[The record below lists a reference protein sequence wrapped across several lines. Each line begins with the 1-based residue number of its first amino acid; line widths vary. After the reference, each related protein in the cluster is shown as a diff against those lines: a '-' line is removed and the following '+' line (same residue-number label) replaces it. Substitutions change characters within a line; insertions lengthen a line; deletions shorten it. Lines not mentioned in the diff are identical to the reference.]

1 MTTNTLLV
9 ELGTEELPPK
19 SLRNLAT
26 AFKDNFVAK
35 LNKAELTFSNVQWY
49 ATPRRLALKVFDLI
63 DKQPDKKIQKKGPS
77 IEVAYKDGEPT
88 KVALGWAKSNNIDLS
103 EASTLKTDK
112 GEWLVYETLQK
123 GAKLQDLIPDF
134 IAKSLAELPIP
145 KLMHWG
151 SSKALF
157 VRPAHTLTI
166 LYGNQLIDAQILG
179 LKSSKTI
186 RGHRFMGMQ
195 EFEINDANEYP
206 EILEDKG
213 SVIADYDRRK
223 SMIIDMIKTQAQA
236 LNGEADMDDSL
247 IEEVTSL
254 VEYPSIL
261 TAKFEEKFLA
271 VPSEALVH
279 TMKGDQKYFPVY
291 KDGKLLPNFIFIS
304 NIKSPNPEFVIA
316 GNERVVRPRLSDAEF
331 FFNTDRKQSLESHF
345 ASLSNVIFQKQLGTL
360 ADKSKN
366 VANIAQIIAQ
376 TIGANV
382 EHAKTAS
389 LLSKCD
395 LMTNMVNEFPD
406 TQGIMG
412 MHYARLEGYPED
424 VALAI
429 NEQYMPRFAGDNLPS
444 TPVSCAVTLA
454 EKITTLVG
462 IFGINQIPKGDK
474 DPFGLRRASI
484 GVIRIIIENN
494 LDLDLAPLI
503 EESIKCYENKLTNP
517 NTKKDVL
524 DYVMARFKA
533 YYQEKGIT
541 GDIVASVLATN
552 VTNLTDFNKRV
563 LAVNS
568 FKTLPEAENLA
579 AANKRVANI
588 LAKSEHSTTFNENTL
603 CQEEEINLFKSLQNV
618 QSNFYDLVAKHDY
631 ALALK
636 SLAVLKDPIDL
647 FFDKVIVNA
656 DDNNLKKN
664 RLALLAILR
673 NLFIQIADISL
684 LSK

>member
-271 VPSEALVH
+271 V
-279 TMKGDQKYFPVY
+279 
-291 KDGKLLPNFIFIS
+291 
-304 NIKSPNPEFVIA
+304 
-316 GNERVVRPRLSDAEF
+316 
-331 FFNTDRKQSLESHF
+331 
-345 ASLSNVIFQKQLGTL
+345 
-360 ADKSKN
+360 
-366 VANIAQIIAQ
+366 
-376 TIGANV
+376 
-382 EHAKTAS
+382 
-389 LLSKCD
+389 
-395 LMTNMVNEFPD
+395 
-406 TQGIMG
+406 
-412 MHYARLEGYPED
+412 
-424 VALAI
+424 
-429 NEQYMPRFAGDNLPS
+429 
-444 TPVSCAVTLA
+444 
-454 EKITTLVG
+454 
-462 IFGINQIPKGDK
+462 
-474 DPFGLRRASI
+474 
-484 GVIRIIIENN
+484 
-494 LDLDLAPLI
+494 
-503 EESIKCYENKLTNP
+503 
-517 NTKKDVL
+517 
-524 DYVMARFKA
+524 
-533 YYQEKGIT
+533 
-541 GDIVASVLATN
+541 
-552 VTNLTDFNKRV
+552 
-563 LAVNS
+563 
-568 FKTLPEAENLA
+568 
-579 AANKRVANI
+579 
-588 LAKSEHSTTFNENTL
+588 
-603 CQEEEINLFKSLQNV
+603 
-618 QSNFYDLVAKHDY
+618 
-631 ALALK
+631 
-636 SLAVLKDPIDL
+636 
-647 FFDKVIVNA
+647 
-656 DDNNLKKN
+656 
-664 RLALLAILR
+664 
-673 NLFIQIADISL
+673 
-684 LSK
+684 